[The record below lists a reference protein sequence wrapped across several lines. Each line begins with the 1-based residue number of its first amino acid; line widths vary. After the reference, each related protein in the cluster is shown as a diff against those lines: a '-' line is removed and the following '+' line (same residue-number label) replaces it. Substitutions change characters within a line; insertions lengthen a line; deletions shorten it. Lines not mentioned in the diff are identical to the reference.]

1 MADIT
6 IPPAALEAGIRAAIA
21 ADSGPEGSKLFE
33 IHWAEFADSY
43 REGIRAAFLAMIE
56 AWPGMRERPFWD
68 FMTGARHIEIILPIP
83 KGLDFIDPL
92 TAQENPDAEA

>member
-1 MADIT
+1 MN
-6 IPPAALEAGIRAAIA
+6 IPSAALEAGARAIA
-21 ADSGPEGSKLFE
+21 VDGGIADPEWRFYKE
-33 IHWAEFADSY
+33 TA
-43 REGIRAAFLAMIE
+43 RAAFRAMLD

-92 TAQENPDAEA
+92 TAQENPDDKA